1 MTTRVQMNVQE
12 GEELVREY
20 LVTRSPQAKER
31 AIRAFLPLVKH
42 IVGRLRIY
50 ENGSLKRED
59 IYQFGVVGLL
69 TALERFQP
77 EYGVIFKTFAYKRI
91 YGEIVDAM
99 RREGLLNKEQI
110 RTQKLL
116 ALTSEKLRSEFGRE
130 PSAKEIYEQAGVSEE
145 RYDQIRELLEASY
158 TLSLDDGVSMDEN
171 ESILRKDTI
180 VDEDQIPPDV
190 ALDLAGI
197 KEELKSIVQN
207 LPERQR
213 LILALYFYE
222 ELTLYDIGQ
231 VLSISESRV
240 SQILNSTLKEIRGKL
255 NY

>member
-1 MTTRVQMNVQE
+1 MTTHAQMKLQD

-31 AIRAFLPLVKH
+31 AIKAFLPLVKH

-50 ENGSLKRED
+50 ENGTLRRED

-69 TALERFQP
+69 TALERFRP

-91 YGEIVDAM
+91 YGEIIDAM

-110 RTQKLL
+110 RIQKML
-116 ALTSEKLRSEFGRE
+116 ALTGEKLRAEFGRE
-130 PSAKEIYEQAGVSEE
+130 PTAKEIYEQAGVSEE
-145 RYDQIRELLEASY
+145 RYDQIQELLEASY
-158 TLSLDDGVSMDEN
+158 TLSLDDGVAADEN

-197 KEELKSIVQN
+197 KEELKSIVQD

-240 SQILNSTLKEIRGKL
+240 SQILNSTLKEIRAKL